1 MAAAAKFKP
10 LEGFEHRDA
19 GEMSARAAEFLAL
32 MKKRRTIRE
41 FSGRPVPRDVIEN
54 AILTAGSAPSGANKQ
69 PWHFA
74 VITDPEVKARLRE
87 AAEAE
92 EREFYAGRAS
102 EQWLKDLEPFGT
114 DANKPFLETAPYLI
128 AVFRE
133 SYGID
138 AATGEHTNNYYVHES
153 AGIAAGFLIAA
164 LHNAGLA
171 TLTHTPSPM
180 GFLNEVCGRPKN
192 ERPIMLVVAGYP
204 ADHVEVPDIDKKP
217 LSAISS
223 WI

>member
-1 MAAAAKFKP
+1 MNAAKFVP
-10 LEGFEHRDA
+10 LEGFQHRTED
-19 GEMSARAAEFLAL
+19 EMVERSQEFFDL
-32 MKKRRTIRE
+32 MKARRTVRD
-41 FSGRPVPRDVIEN
+41 FSDKPVPREVIEN
-54 AILTAGSAPSGANKQ
+54 AILTAGRAPSGANKQ

-74 VITDPEVKARLRE
+74 VISSADIKAKLRE

-92 EREFYAGRAS
+92 EREFYGGRAS
-102 EQWLKDLEPFGT
+102 ETWLKDLEPFGT
-114 DANKPFLETAPYLI
+114 DDQKPFLETAPWLI

-133 SYGID
+133 SYGLD
-138 AATGEHTNNYYVHES
+138 EDTGEKTQNYYVHES
-153 AGIAAGFLIAA
+153 AGLAAGFLIAS

-180 GFLNEVCGRPKN
+180 GFLNKICKRPKN

-204 ADHVEVPDIDKKP
+204 ADDVQVPDIDKKP
-217 LSAISS
+217 LDKIAS